1 MFRFPRETF
10 DGFHSTGSRP
20 VTSVNLQ
27 NWFGESLIAGVCLIE
42 PVSLVKITGLFDI
55 GRICAD
61 SPRQHL
67 HSGK

>member
-10 DGFHSTGSRP
+10 DGFHTIGLKP
-20 VTSVNLQ
+20 VTGVNLQ
-27 NWFGESLIAGVCLIE
+27 NWFGESLIASFGPIE
-42 PVSLVKITGLFDI
+42 YASLVKITGLFDF